1 VALLKDII
9 MKINMTI
16 KNTALLLLI
25 VSGISW
31 SCKAVVEDLVGPSSL
46 GNNLGIQGLF
56 GGAGIKNDEISQA
69 TIKVEVFTVANV
81 PVENATVTLTTT
93 LGTLTLATLTTG
105 ASGAAT
111 TTLTS
116 GTTTGTAFITATVD
130 NVTATTSVPIIY

>member
-1 VALLKDII
+1 
-9 MKINMTI
+9 MKNNMTI
-16 KNTALLLLI
+16 KNIVLLLLI

-31 SCKAVVEDLVGPSSL
+31 SCQAVVEDLVGPSSL

-56 GGAGIKNDEISQA
+56 GGTGIKNDEISQA
-69 TIKVEVFTVANV
+69 TIKVEVFTVDNV
-81 PVENATVTLTTT
+81 PVADATVTLTTT

-116 GTTTGTAFITATVD
+116 GTTTGTAFVTATVD
-130 NVTATTSVPIIY
+130 NVTATTSIPII

>member
-1 VALLKDII
+1 
-9 MKINMTI
+9 MKNKMTI
-16 KNTALLLLI
+16 KRIALLLLI

-31 SCKAVVEDLVGPSSL
+31 SCQAVVEDLVGPSSL

-56 GGAGIKNDEISQA
+56 GGAGIQNDEVSQA
-69 TIKVEVFTVANV
+69 TIKVEVFTVDNV
-81 PVENATVTLTTT
+81 PVADATVTLTTT

-116 GTTTGTAFITATVD
+116 GTTTGTAFVTATVD
-130 NVTATTSVPIIY
+130 NITATTSVPII

>member
-1 VALLKDII
+1 VALLREII
-9 MKINMTI
+9 MKNIMRI
-16 KNTALLLLI
+16 KRIALLLLI

-31 SCKAVVEDLVGPSSL
+31 GCKAVVEDLVGPSSL

-56 GGAGIKNDEISQA
+56 GGAGIQNDEVSQA
-69 TIKVEVFTVANV
+69 TIKVEVFTVDNV
-81 PVENATVTLTTT
+81 PVADATVTLTTT

-116 GTTTGTAFITATVD
+116 GTTTGTAFVTATVD
-130 NVTATTSVPIIY
+130 NITATTSVPIIY